1 MSADNMMV
9 VWKLDDSQY
18 VVTMEFASNDDW
30 QVPEVDDPRSYGTF
44 SSAEDAFMLATE
56 VTCSQ
61 VVEYGTAFVNA
72 YPTGRDSG

>member
-9 VWKLDDSQY
+9 VWKLDDDNY
-18 VVTMEFASNDDW
+18 VVTMEFASNDNW
-30 QVPEVDDPRSYGTF
+30 RVPVVDDHRSYGTF

-56 VTCSQ
+56 IACSEI
-61 VVEYGTAFVNA
+61 VEYGTAFVNA